1 MLAGFAALL
10 IENMDR
16 DFQRQVEET
25 FRAGQPQRLAPDFL
39 CSKESKNFTLI
50 FLRLDVRLPRL
61 RRKRETLLDSCLC
74 VEEGRSDFKAMSS
87 SSVIIVNVTIF
98 GVW

>member
-39 CSKESKNFTLI
+39 SSKESKNFTQI
-50 FLRLDVRLPRL
+50 FLRFENHKHQTSASPEKERNVAGQL
-61 RRKRETLLDSCLC
+61 SLC
-74 VEEGRSDFKAMSS
+74 
-87 SSVIIVNVTIF
+87 
-98 GVW
+98 